1 MEVII
6 IVIAIIFCVI
16 VLIASAKDKVDEKVR
31 NENIEKIM
39 AEMMNE
45 KKQLISSLSNKYNKT
60 PIIIDYDIYDPLQ
73 MILIFKD
80 KRIIYLE
87 NKEYRFEDI
96 LEFSVVKYESN
107 GQAFETKTSLGGL
120 VSRSLIGGVVAGP
133 MGAIIGGATAN
144 KKTESIPTYNRPPEL
159 KIIVNNLDNPL
170 IVLRN
175 PFNLDMIVSTLTVIM
190 KNN

>member
-1 MEVII
+1 MIGFIFVIG
-6 IVIAIIFCVI
+6 IIFCVI
-16 VLIASAKDKVDEKVR
+16 VLIAIAKDKVDRMVE
-31 NENIEKIM
+31 NENIEKI
-39 AEMMNE
+39 EVDRMNE
-45 KKQLISSLSNKYNKT
+45 KEQLISSLSNKYNET
-60 PIIIDYDIYDPLQ
+60 PIIIDYNIYDRLR

-120 VSRSLIGGVVAGP
+120 VSRSLIGGIVAGP
-133 MGAIIGGATAN
+133 MGAIIGGVTAN
-144 KKTESIPTYNRPPEL
+144 KKTESIPTYNSPPEL
-159 KIIVNNLDNPL
+159 KIIVNDLDNPL